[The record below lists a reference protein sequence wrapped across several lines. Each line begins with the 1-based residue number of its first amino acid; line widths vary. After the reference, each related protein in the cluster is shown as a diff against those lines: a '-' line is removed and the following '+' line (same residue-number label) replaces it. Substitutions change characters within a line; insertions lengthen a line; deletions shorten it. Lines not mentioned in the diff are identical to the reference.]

1 MNLLSEVNETITNL
15 SSIEDYVTN
24 KPELNDM
31 LNKIKTDIGN
41 GTITSED
48 INRRDKRLT
57 SIYMNSLNEKNFD
70 TIHKLWNVLKSG
82 NNDRYIRDEDNRSE
96 YDYSELSDFFS
107 KVKQTRRSK
116 NTIYGRRKSR
126 RTRGRTR
133 GKGRGTRKGK
143 SRKGKRR
150 R

>member
-126 RTRGRTR
+126 RLPR
-133 GKGRGTRKGK
+133 
-143 SRKGKRR
+143 SI
-150 R
+150 

>member
-82 NNDRYIRDEDNRSE
+82 NNDRYTRDEDNRSD

-126 RTRGRTR
+126 RTRGR
-133 GKGRGTRKGK
+133 GTRKGK